1 VWRPELQELLLV
13 SWDPVDP
20 PWTKESFS
28 LRERK
33 EEQLLPVVSGLPVT
47 RERVQGEHHPEAV
60 SVQRWAEQVLSVP
73 EEEKGRTVVR
83 ERTVPPL
90 KEELEPTVQQGWV

>member
-1 VWRPELQELLLV
+1 MWRREPRELQPV

-33 EEQLLPVVSGLPVT
+33 EELLLPVVSGLPVT
-47 RERVQGEHHPEAV
+47 QARVQGEHHPEAV
-60 SVQRWAEQVLSVP
+60 SVLRWAEQGLSVP
-73 EEEKGRTVVR
+73 VEEKGRTVVR
-83 ERTVPPL
+83 ERTVQPP
-90 KEELEPTVQQGWV
+90 KEAPEPSVQQG